1 MYSIALLSDDWMCQ
15 SFLQLTDMKQKI
27 VGFDAQANQIKVGLE
42 YITEKANRE
51 SVVMDSTQ
59 RFNLQIET
67 SIKLSA
73 WYPARI

>member
-42 YITEKANRE
+42 YITEKTNRE

-73 WYPARI
+73 

>member
-42 YITEKANRE
+42 YITEKTNRE
-51 SVVMDSTQ
+51 SVVMASTQ

-73 WYPARI
+73 

>member
-73 WYPARI
+73 

>member
-42 YITEKANRE
+42 YITEKTNRE

-59 RFNLQIET
+59 HFNLQIET

-73 WYPARI
+73 